1 MADENN
7 KLNAE
12 LRKVEDDLF
21 AADDF
26 SAKEPVPLDNA
37 MKPVEQPDFVKP
49 LPVADEDLSPVEAGF
64 VPVKEE
70 VAREILEVDIQEG
83 REYAARVFSRE
94 FKFIMTR

>member
-49 LPVADEDLSPVEAGF
+49 LPVADEDLSPC
-64 VPVKEE
+64 
-70 VAREILEVDIQEG
+70 
-83 REYAARVFSRE
+83 
-94 FKFIMTR
+94 